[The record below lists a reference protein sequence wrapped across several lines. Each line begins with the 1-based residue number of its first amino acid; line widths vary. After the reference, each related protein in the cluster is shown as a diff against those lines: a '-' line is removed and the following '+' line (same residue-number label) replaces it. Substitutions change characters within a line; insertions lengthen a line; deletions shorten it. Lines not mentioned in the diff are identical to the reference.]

1 MGYLEKIKYILR
13 GSRYYRKYFQTTV
26 NSLRYYFRNLH
37 YYWQLY
43 SFKKD
48 REVSGNT
55 LYFIIDPNIKHPGLV
70 DRFKAIV
77 GLFYVAKINGFD
89 FKVIFNHPFKLE
101 EYLSVNKYNWIANQ
115 SELSY
120 SLQNVRLIPY
130 NGSGKIPRLSKT
142 IKQYHVYCYI
152 GNALENFEKD
162 QFNSLTEDKRENLI
176 QRCLKGIRLII
187 DQNKN
192 KQIVVFSDSK
202 VFLERVKVLPVIVLD
217 GKVGHISFTENT
229 HEVAM
234 KTFVDFYAIS
244 KASRVI
250 RILAPEM
257 YNTVFS
263 YYAAVLGGIIPEE
276 LHV

>member
-26 NSLRYYFRNLH
+26 NSLRYYFRDLH

-152 GNALENFEKD
+152 DMILY
-162 QFNSLTEDKRENLI
+162 L
-176 QRCLKGIRLII
+176 
-187 DQNKN
+187 
-192 KQIVVFSDSK
+192 QIMS
-202 VFLERVKVLPVIVLD
+202 
-217 GKVGHISFTENT
+217 
-229 HEVAM
+229 
-234 KTFVDFYAIS
+234 
-244 KASRVI
+244 
-250 RILAPEM
+250 
-257 YNTVFS
+257 
-263 YYAAVLGGIIPEE
+263 
-276 LHV
+276 

>member
-152 GNALENFEKD
+152 GYD
-162 QFNSLTEDKRENLI
+162 
-176 QRCLKGIRLII
+176 II
-187 DQNKN
+187 SSNH
-192 KQIVVFSDSK
+192 
-202 VFLERVKVLPVIVLD
+202 VLD
-217 GKVGHISFTENT
+217 AESDDSAESVPC
-229 HEVAM
+229 VA
-234 KTFVDFYAIS
+234 
-244 KASRVI
+244 
-250 RILAPEM
+250 L
-257 YNTVFS
+257 
-263 YYAAVLGGIIPEE
+263 
-276 LHV
+276 

>member
-13 GSRYYRKYFQTTV
+13 GSQYYRKYFQTTV

-101 EYLSVNKYNWIANQ
+101 EYLSVNKY
-115 SELSY
+115 
-120 SLQNVRLIPY
+120 R
-130 NGSGKIPRLSKT
+130 
-142 IKQYHVYCYI
+142 
-152 GNALENFEKD
+152 
-162 QFNSLTEDKRENLI
+162 
-176 QRCLKGIRLII
+176 
-187 DQNKN
+187 KN
-192 KQIVVFSDSK
+192 
-202 VFLERVKVLPVIVLD
+202 
-217 GKVGHISFTENT
+217 T
-229 HEVAM
+229 
-234 KTFVDFYAIS
+234 
-244 KASRVI
+244 
-250 RILAPEM
+250 
-257 YNTVFS
+257 
-263 YYAAVLGGIIPEE
+263 
-276 LHV
+276 

>member
-13 GSRYYRKYFQTTV
+13 GSQYYRKYFQTTV

-152 GNALENFEKD
+152 GYDIISSNHVLDAE
-162 QFNSLTEDKRENLI
+162 SVWRNL
-176 QRCLKGIRLII
+176 
-187 DQNKN
+187 
-192 KQIVVFSDSK
+192 
-202 VFLERVKVLPVIVLD
+202 FLELFKPSQALNECLNCCSLD
-217 GKVGHISFTENT
+217 SSG
-229 HEVAM
+229 M
-234 KTFVDFYAIS
+234 
-244 KASRVI
+244 
-250 RILAPEM
+250 
-257 YNTVFS
+257 
-263 YYAAVLGGIIPEE
+263 
-276 LHV
+276 

>member
-152 GNALENFEKD
+152 GYDIISSNHVLDAE
-162 QFNSLTEDKRENLI
+162 SVWRNL
-176 QRCLKGIRLII
+176 
-187 DQNKN
+187 
-192 KQIVVFSDSK
+192 
-202 VFLERVKVLPVIVLD
+202 FLELFKPSQALNECLNCCSLDSSGYVAVHLRCKHSANPVL
-217 GKVGHISFTENT
+217 
-229 HEVAM
+229 
-234 KTFVDFYAIS
+234 
-244 KASRVI
+244 
-250 RILAPEM
+250 
-257 YNTVFS
+257 
-263 YYAAVLGGIIPEE
+263 
-276 LHV
+276 